1 MDKQTEDSI
10 KAGMEYEGSRKEPPA
25 NFPPLP
31 DIPVQ
36 RYTDPDFHQLEMK
49 KLWQNSWLYVAHNDE
64 LPNPG
69 DFLLFERGSAPI
81 FLIRGNDGIVRAFFN
96 TCRHRGAPI
105 VEGESGNKR
114 GLMCAYHGWTYNLE
128 GDLINLRDKRD
139 FVDLDMSCR
148 SLYKVRCETYGNF
161 IFINENSDAEPLL
174 DYLGPFV
181 KDFDEM
187 QPDKLRFVERHG
199 FEVKC
204 NVKIFMDAFLEVY
217 HIKSIHPNTLDPV
230 FDHRGTHITLWENG
244 HSRMVLP
251 SRDESLLSFG
261 TEGFKQI
268 DTVGEIAR
276 TTSCT
281 YNIFPNLTAHI
292 DHTGAPLLTFWPID
306 METTYAEIHWLTPDL
321 DGAPL
326 PDIWQERIS
335 TLDTVLG
342 EDIQFM
348 PTIQKSMQSRVFEGI
363 PLNYQERR
371 IYHWHEELD
380 RRIGQENIPQSQ
392 RVEPKLGH
400 LIETDS

>member
-1 MDKQTEDSI
+1 MDQQTEDFI
-10 KAGMEYEGSRKEPPA
+10 KAGMEYEGSRKEPPE

-36 RYTDPDFHQLEMK
+36 RYTDPDFFQLEMK
-49 KLWQNSWLYVAHNDE
+49 NLWQNTWLYVAHDDQ

-81 FLIRGNDGIVRAFFN
+81 FLIRGNDGVVRAFFN

-105 VEGESGNKR
+105 VQEESGNKR
-114 GLMCAYHGWTYNLE
+114 GLMCGYHGWTYNLE

-139 FVDLDMSCR
+139 FVGLDMSCR
-148 SLYKVRCETYGNF
+148 SLYNVRCEKYGNF

-204 NVKIFMDAFLEVY
+204 NVKVFMDAFLEVY
-217 HIKSIHPNTLDPV
+217 HIKSIHPQTLDPV
-230 FDHRGTHITLWENG
+230 FDHRGTHITLWEKG
-244 HSRMVLP
+244 HSRMVIP
-251 SRDESLLSFG
+251 SRDESLLAHAA
-261 TEGFKQI
+261 EGFKEI
-268 DTVGEIAR
+268 DTDGETAR

-292 DHTGAPLLTFWPID
+292 DHTGAPLLTFWPVDI
-306 METTYAEIHWLTPDL
+306 ETTWVEIHWMTPDL

-326 PDIWQERIS
+326 PDIWKERIS
-335 TLDTVLG
+335 QLDIVLG

-348 PTIQKSMQSRVFEGI
+348 HTIQKAMQYGVFKRLPPFTFI
-363 PLNYQERR
+363 
-371 IYHWHEELD
+371 
-380 RRIGQENIPQSQ
+380 
-392 RVEPKLGH
+392 
-400 LIETDS
+400 